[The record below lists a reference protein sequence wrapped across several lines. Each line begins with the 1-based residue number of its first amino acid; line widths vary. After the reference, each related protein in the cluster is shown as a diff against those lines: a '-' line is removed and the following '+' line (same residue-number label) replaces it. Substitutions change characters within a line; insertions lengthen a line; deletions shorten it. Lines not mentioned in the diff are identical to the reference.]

1 MKIKTNIKT
10 LPLLLLTL
18 LIATGCS
25 KWTEPKAIEVDH
37 STIDK
42 QNPELYAEY
51 LKNLRTYKAT
61 DHKIVLAWFDNL
73 NYDTYSSR
81 GQHLSEIPDSVDMVI
96 LKNPRELN
104 EQLLK
109 EKELLLKDKATK
121 TLSFTGYDQIIRSYT
136 STGEVS
142 GAGLTDYINRQT
154 KMSLILADE
163 YSFDG
168 MIVKYEGKSMEAMEP
183 EELEEYIRT
192 QEAFLEPV
200 KDWSKSNPD
209 KILILEGNP
218 SYIYDKSFLSDCSF
232 ILISTNTAKSQG
244 EFTTFVRKTIET
256 GVPTDRFLIS
266 AETQTSN
273 PYDLTTGYI
282 SDNNGNKMSA
292 IIGAAYWTVMP
303 DSWFTK
309 AGIAILELQRDYY
322 SLGKEYH
329 FTREAISIMNPNSQ
343 K

>member
-42 QNPELYAEY
+42 QNPELYTEY

-96 LKNPRELN
+96 LKNPRALN

-168 MIVKYEGKSMEAMEP
+168 IIVKYEGKSMEAMEP
-183 EELEEYIRT
+183 ENW
-192 QEAFLEPV
+192 
-200 KDWSKSNPD
+200 KN
-209 KILILEGNP
+209 
-218 SYIYDKSFLSDCSF
+218 
-232 ILISTNTAKSQG
+232 
-244 EFTTFVRKTIET
+244 
-256 GVPTDRFLIS
+256 IS
-266 AETQTSN
+266 AHRKLFSN
-273 PYDLTTGYI
+273 L
-282 SDNNGNKMSA
+282 
-292 IIGAAYWTVMP
+292 
-303 DSWFTK
+303 
-309 AGIAILELQRDYY
+309 
-322 SLGKEYH
+322 
-329 FTREAISIMNPNSQ
+329 
-343 K
+343 

>member
-1 MKIKTNIKT
+1 MKRETNIKT
-10 LPLLLLTL
+10 LLFLLLPLF
-18 LIATGCS
+18 IVTGCS
-25 KWTEPKAIEVDH
+25 KWTEPKAIEVGH

-61 DHKIVLAWFDNL
+61 EHKIVLAWFDNL
-73 NYDTYSSR
+73 DYDTYSSR
-81 GQHLSEIPDSVDMVI
+81 GQHLSDIPDSVDIVI

-142 GAGLTDYINRQT
+142 DAGLTDYINQQT
-154 KMSLILADE
+154 KMSLILTDE

-218 SYIYDKSFLSDCSF
+218 SYIYDKSFLSDCNF
-232 ILISTNTAKSQG
+232 ILVPTRAAKQQ
-244 EFTTFVRKTIET
+244 EDLTIFVRKAITS
-256 GVPTDRFLIS
+256 GVPSDRFLVNT
-266 AETQTSN
+266 ETYSLN
-273 PYDLTTGYI
+273 PHDQSTGYMFDK
-282 SDNNGNKMSA
+282 SGNKVSA
-292 IIGAAYWTVMP
+292 LIETAYWTATP

-309 AGIAILELQRDYY
+309 AGIAIQELQRDYY
-322 SLGKEYH
+322 SPDKEYR
-329 FTREAISIMNPNSQ
+329 FTREAINIMNPNSQ